1 MFLSQFSSN
10 VPRNSLLPIPGIP
23 ILSGCRPNWDINPIF
38 SIHFFYLNS
47 CALFQLLF
55 TPTTGYRFK
64 SLSNVPVYIIPLS
77 VYTTQTCNKLNYL
90 FKRCWKCALQ
100 SLYRFKGQSVVRVKM
115 SWCSQT
121 NTFSV
126 SCRFSTCQGADL
138 IRKESTNIKC
148 FLAS

>member
-10 VPRNSLLPIPGIP
+10 VPRNSLLQIPGIP

-77 VYTTQTCNKLNYL
+77 VHTTQTCNKLNYFL
-90 FKRCWKCALQ
+90 KRCWKCALQ
-100 SLYRFKGQSVVRVKM
+100 SLYPGSKQSQLWGWKCLDAHKPTLFQ
-115 SWCSQT
+115 WA
-121 NTFSV
+121 
-126 SCRFSTCQGADL
+126 ADSPLANVCTWYERKVL
-138 IRKESTNIKC
+138 ILNV
-148 FLAS
+148 F